1 MEFFI
6 PILIIGLAIAVILLC
21 RELASTRDSLVA
33 KEKNLSESTQQVNQ
47 LQQRLKPVTDIEVE
61 VKRIASERAEL
72 MNKIAETRD
81 SYREKRALL
90 DKLVKE
96 AAIYD
101 EEIKLAELGFY
112 KPHFDFDAS
121 EVYKGRITQNREKQ
135 KQLVSDKTA
144 IRSLS
149 DWYLEGSKAKGRA
162 MINRAIRLTARAF
175 NNECSTAVANVRWN
189 NVKRMEARVEKAF
202 EAINKMNEST
212 QIIISRDD
220 LRLKIEEIR
229 LTYEWHLKRQDEKE
243 EQREARR
250 LQREEAKLQ
259 REAEKAAS
267 EEEKYQRLLDQAR
280 QQAEGTSETEKLA
293 MEREIERLNEQLAEA
308 HGKAERAKSMAEQ
321 TRVGY
326 VYVISNIGSFG
337 PGVYKIG
344 MSRRVDPSERVKEL
358 GDASVP
364 FAFDTHAMIYSTD
377 APTLE
382 KLLHEAFSEHRVNM
396 VNNRKEFFRVG
407 LEAIRDEVRKS
418 FPEAAFLEAP
428 EAQEYNE
435 TIAMAEAAA
444 QSNPVE
450 SQVVAQFPEE
460 I

>member
-212 QIIISRDD
+212 QIITSRD
-220 LRLKIEEIR
+220 
-229 LTYEWHLKRQDEKE
+229 
-243 EQREARR
+243 
-250 LQREEAKLQ
+250 
-259 REAEKAAS
+259 
-267 EEEKYQRLLDQAR
+267 
-280 QQAEGTSETEKLA
+280 
-293 MEREIERLNEQLAEA
+293 
-308 HGKAERAKSMAEQ
+308 
-321 TRVGY
+321 
-326 VYVISNIGSFG
+326 
-337 PGVYKIG
+337 
-344 MSRRVDPSERVKEL
+344 
-358 GDASVP
+358 
-364 FAFDTHAMIYSTD
+364 
-377 APTLE
+377 
-382 KLLHEAFSEHRVNM
+382 
-396 VNNRKEFFRVG
+396 
-407 LEAIRDEVRKS
+407 
-418 FPEAAFLEAP
+418 
-428 EAQEYNE
+428 
-435 TIAMAEAAA
+435 
-444 QSNPVE
+444 
-450 SQVVAQFPEE
+450 
-460 I
+460 